1 MAHKINNIFYAAKK
15 KYKIFFILTILVNNI
30 FYILLKGFTFVNKN
44 YNDMTNRIE
53 ILIKEKGHT
62 LTSLAEK
69 IGTTKQNLFGKLK
82 SPSYPTLCEIA
93 TALDVP
99 LWQLFISAEEIAGYD
114 KGITCTCPHCGKELS
129 IKIEG

>member
-1 MAHKINNIFYAAKK
+1 
-15 KYKIFFILTILVNNI
+15 
-30 FYILLKGFTFVNKN
+30 
-44 YNDMTNRIE
+44 MTNRIE

-99 LWQLFISAEEIAGYD
+99 LWQLFISAEEIVG
-114 KGITCTCPHCGKELS
+114 KPSHGLNCPHCGKPITL
-129 IKIEG
+129 KVEG